1 MDKKTKVAVGGTAIG
16 VAAGL
21 FLLLWK
27 VLRESRTS
35 DEVSIEEQMDVGRT
49 AKNLD
54 TWYIQLTKGPS
65 ISRLVKMVSP
75 LARDILKRHTKP
87 NKEEP

>member
-1 MDKKTKVAVGGTAIG
+1 MVVGGMAAG

-49 AKNLD
+49 AKNLN
-54 TWYIQLTKGPS
+54 TWYIRLTKRPS
-65 ISRLVKMVSP
+65 ISKLVGMVGP